1 MPISLKSAYAEPEPG
16 DGLRILVDRLWPRG
30 LSRER
35 MRLDAWLKE
44 LAPSHELRRWF
55 GHDPGKWDEF
65 RRRYFSELATR
76 EEPVA
81 ELAGKILASRVT
93 LLFAAKD
100 QQHNNAVALRDY
112 LEIMMRTAG
121 QGESSK

>member
-1 MPISLKSAYAEPEPG
+1 MPISLKSAYAEPELG

-55 GHDPGKWDEF
+55 GHDPEKWEEF
-65 RRRYFSELATR
+65 RRRYFSELAAR
-76 EEPVA
+76 EELVA
-81 ELAGKILASRVT
+81 ELAGKILVSRVT

-112 LEIMMRTAG
+112 LEIMMRTAA
-121 QGESSK
+121 QGEKTT